1 MKPVC
6 SNSCSLKYYL
16 SLPKSERI
24 VLRNKLAVKQLSTTQ
39 KRVPPK
45 RTPWSWYG
53 NWGTGGEGGG
63 GGQTEGRSG
72 GGGWRNHWFFFFFV
86 SIFTQ
91 NWPPLIRSDN
101 WMTRRRTTMHWYCN
115 IGLHLAPVVQK
126 LESAIHRLKC
136 YPVINAIGFPKACP
150 LDSDFSG
157 G

>member
-53 NWGTGGEGGG
+53 NWGTGGEKEEEGVKLKEEAGGG
-63 GGQTEGRSG
+63 GGEKPRVI
-72 GGGWRNHWFFFFFV
+72 FFFF
-86 SIFTQ
+86 
-91 NWPPLIRSDN
+91 
-101 WMTRRRTTMHWYCN
+101 
-115 IGLHLAPVVQK
+115 
-126 LESAIHRLKC
+126 
-136 YPVINAIGFPKACP
+136 
-150 LDSDFSG
+150 
-157 G
+157 